1 MRIPGTRPLETR
13 VVRWFELTPTDRRVI
28 TRGARDLKSGAV
40 GAVSAFVATGGNP
53 FADPKG
59 AAAFFTASA
68 VAAMV
73 GKKTRE
79 KIGQTNGE
87 ETP

>member
-1 MRIPGTRPLETR
+1 MRIPGTRRLEAR
-13 VVRWFELTPTDRRVI
+13 LVRAFELTPADRRII
-28 TRGARDLKSGAV
+28 TRGRRDLTSGAV

-53 FADPKG
+53 FVDPKG
-59 AAAFFTASA
+59 AIAFFTASA
-68 VAAMV
+68 VAAMA

-79 KIGQTNGE
+79 RIGQTNGE